1 MGGSASQ
8 VSLRALFGVK
18 ANEDDKRLMRV
29 RFFIALGLGLVLSST
44 TAFAAG
50 DLKSTLAKLDAA
62 AARFKSTSADFQFD
76 SVTTDPV
83 PDTEVQK
90 GTTYYQRKGN
100 TFQMAAHIREVN
112 SKKVP
117 KVYVYSG
124 GKLKLDEPLINQV
137 TTLSSMSQYESYL
150 MLGFG
155 ASGKD
160 LSDKWDITD
169 DGPETI
175 NGVTTEK
182 LDLVAKDPKVRKNL
196 PKVIIWIDLDRGV
209 SLKQYFDQGQGQSR
223 TCTYSNFK
231 INESLPG
238 DVFTFKTDS
247 KTQYVNR

>member
-1 MGGSASQ
+1 M
-8 VSLRALFGVK
+8 
-18 ANEDDKRLMRV
+18 
-29 RFFIALGLGLVLSST
+29 VLNT
-44 TAFAAG
+44 AAFAAG
-50 DLKSTLAKLDAA
+50 DLKATLAKLDAA

-90 GTTYYQRKGN
+90 GTAYYQRKGAA
-100 TFQMAAHIREVN
+100 FQMAAHIREVN
-112 SKKVP
+112 GKKAP
-117 KVYVYSG
+117 KVYVYSA

-137 TTLSSMSQYESYL
+137 TTLSSVSQYEGYL

-160 LSDKWDITD
+160 LSEKWDITD

-182 LDLVAKDPKVRKNL
+182 LDLVAKDPKVRTNL
-196 PKVIIWIDLDRGV
+196 PKVTIWIDADRGV
-209 SLKQYFDQGQGQSR
+209 SLKQYFDEGQGQSR
-223 TCTYSNFK
+223 TCNYSNIK

-238 DVFTFKTDS
+238 DAFTFKTDS